1 MSVTITSSSLAELG
15 VIGWRYTVYLARKQ
29 HNPANFVD
37 FLNALDVRALALINA
52 SYDVVDLAVT
62 NDEYAGVSEWLAG
75 EATIDV
81 GDVVRVSSTTED
93 LADDALET
101 AKGSAVAQYD
111 CFLVSGAD
119 AVTYQGNG
127 TGLGVQADLTA
138 SYALATPELSSAR
151 FTLLATGARNI

>member
-1 MSVTITSSSLAELG
+1 MSVSISASSLAELG
-15 VIGWRYTVYLARKQ
+15 KIGWNYTVLIARKK
-29 HNPANFVD
+29 HNPKNFTA
-37 FLNALDVRALALINA
+37 FLDALNTRALALINA

-62 NDEYAGVSEWLAG
+62 NEEYAGVSEWLAG
-75 EATIDV
+75 EATIAL
-81 GDVVRVSSTTED
+81 GDVVRVSSTTDD
-93 LADDALET
+93 LTDDALET

-138 SYALATPELSSAR
+138 SYALGTPELSSTR